1 MTTPCSL
8 SILAARSGFIR
19 GHCGKVAPKAPPGRA
34 TGASAKAAILSQ
46 HRAASK
52 LSIFD
57 IGQCERYCPSSSS
70 GSAVR
75 PVFSRRRVPV
85 INSKLCAAMASGR
98 CGAVLIFNQPQVCPA
113 DFKGGVITL
122 EERPCAGTLDCVA
135 PVLDG
140 EQATLPLTR
149 HCQVVWGLCP
159 MTVSHERTCQPRLS
173 GGQKH

>member
-8 SILAARSGFIR
+8 SILAAHSGFIR

-34 TGASAKAAILSQ
+34 TGASAKAAIPSQ
-46 HRAASK
+46 IRAASR

-75 PVFSRRRVPV
+75 SVFSRGRVSV
-85 INSKLCAAMASGR
+85 VNRELCAAMASGR
-98 CGAVLIFNQPQVCPA
+98 CGAVLILNQSQACPA
-113 DFKGGVITL
+113 YFKGGVTTL
-122 EERPCAGTLDCVA
+122 KNRPYTGTLDCVA
-135 PVLDG
+135 PVLNG
-140 EQATLPLTR
+140 EHATLPLTR

-159 MTVSHERTCQPRLS
+159 MTVSRERTCQPRLS